1 MPDRTTHSA
10 AWTST
15 GTVNNPARRQLAP
28 AATQFCGEVGGR
40 GVGRRRQGT
49 HHHIV
54 AEGIPRGQVSSDH
67 VPETPR
73 NAVPGH

>member
-1 MPDRTTHSA
+1 M
-10 AWTST
+10 
-15 GTVNNPARRQLAP
+15 GTISIPARRQLAP
-28 AATQFCGEVGGR
+28 AATQFRGEVGGR
-40 GVGRRRQGT
+40 GVRRRRQGT

-54 AEGIPRGQVSSDH
+54 TDGIPRGQVSGDH